1 MKSRWLFK
9 IKAAYD
15 DDDDDRDDDDDNVR
29 GVVVI
34 GASWKARADVAP
46 TATST
51 AADDI
56 LMVLDK
62 QQTVLVYYCARW
74 FRFSVSAF
82 CPKKKGR
89 RRIAFEWK

>member
-29 GVVVI
+29 GVVT

-56 LMVLDK
+56 LMVLDTNCWFLLCS
-62 QQTVLVYYCARW
+62 TVP
-74 FRFSVSAF
+74 FRRELFGWSL
-82 CPKKKGR
+82 
-89 RRIAFEWK
+89 